1 MSSARW
7 FGQWCFWFGDLMK
20 VPAWITVPPLAGKD
34 GTLESAADDDGVTG
48 NTRLTSATG
57 LVLLI
62 LLAVEGVTI
71 LSVRQMIT
79 LHVFVGIMLLG
90 PVLLKTGSTVY
101 RFVRYYSG
109 APTYQKKGPPHPLLR
124 VLGPFVILSSLA
136 LLGSG
141 IALIVVGTQGS
152 GWLLVVHQTCFW
164 VWVAVMAVHLVGHLW
179 ESVVTAWTEIRS
191 ALSGKAARQRR
202 RRYIVIALAL
212 VLGTGTAMVLL
223 PTAAPWTTRQVDH
236 HTGSGV
242 HP

>member
-1 MSSARW
+1 
-7 FGQWCFWFGDLMK
+7 MK
-20 VPAWITVPPLAGKD
+20 VPAWITVPPLEGKD
-34 GTLESAADDDGVTG
+34 GIPERAADDDGVTG

-101 RFVRYYSG
+101 RFARYYSG

-152 GWLLVVHQTCFW
+152 GGCWWC
-164 VWVAVMAVHLVGHLW
+164 
-179 ESVVTAWTEIRS
+179 IRPAS
-191 ALSGKAARQRR
+191 
-202 RRYIVIALAL
+202 
-212 VLGTGTAMVLL
+212 
-223 PTAAPWTTRQVDH
+223 
-236 HTGSGV
+236 GSGLR
-242 HP
+242 

>member
-1 MSSARW
+1 
-7 FGQWCFWFGDLMK
+7 MK
-20 VPAWITVPPLAGKD
+20 VPAWITVPSLDGKD
-34 GTLESAADDDGVTG
+34 GTPDPAADDDGVAG

-57 LVLLI
+57 MVLLI

-71 LSVRQMIT
+71 LSIRQMIT

-109 APTYQKKGPPHPLLR
+109 SPTYQKKGPPHPLLR

-136 LLGSG
+136 LLASG

-152 GWLLVVHQTCFW
+152 DWLLVVHQTCFW

-179 ESVVTAWTEIRS
+179 ESVVTAWTEIRT

-202 RRYIVIALAL
+202 LRYIVIALAL

-236 HTGSGV
+236 HFGSGV
-242 HP
+242 RP

>member
-1 MSSARW
+1 
-7 FGQWCFWFGDLMK
+7 MK